1 MTLQSDSHFEEKLI
15 FCLKNEISNL
25 VKAMFELKIWR
36 NCAVKND
43 LWFQKWHKEIGEF
56 SYKYFKVMLD
66 KSFVYNAF
74 FWTKVAYRISTF
86 WTFHYLSELVQI
98 PHVIVETRSQILY
111 NLCTIL

>member
-1 MTLQSDSHFEEKLI
+1 
-15 FCLKNEISNL
+15 
-25 VKAMFELKIWR
+25 
-36 NCAVKND
+36 
-43 LWFQKWHKEIGEF
+43 
-56 SYKYFKVMLD
+56 MLD

-86 WTFHYLSELVQI
+86 WTFHYLSEVVQI